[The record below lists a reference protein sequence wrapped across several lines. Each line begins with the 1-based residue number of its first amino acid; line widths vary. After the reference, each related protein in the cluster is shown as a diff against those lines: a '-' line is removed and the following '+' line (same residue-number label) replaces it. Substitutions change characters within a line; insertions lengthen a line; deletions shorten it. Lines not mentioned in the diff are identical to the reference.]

1 MPSTSGFRFKIDTGL
16 KLNNATNHSDLLST
30 GTILF
35 LTSSYPKAMGEPS
48 GIFLHYLAKEL
59 RKAGWRVIVLA
70 PNFPDGKKVELL
82 EGVEVERFNYFI
94 PKWQALCYRSGMLPN
109 LRGSPWLWLQ
119 VPFFLGS
126 MFYSAAKLLRKERID
141 LLHAHWVLPQGVV
154 ASLIQLLFKIPVVLT
169 VHGGDV
175 FAFGDP
181 VGSFFKHIALK
192 KATACT
198 ANSSF
203 TQRAI
208 QDFNRRLPVRII
220 PMGVDVNYFHPR
232 STDQDLRKQLQIE
245 GEMILFVG
253 RLVKKKGAQ
262 HLLQA
267 MPSVIES
274 FPQVVLVVI
283 GEGIMRG
290 ELEEMAEQLRI
301 TSSVRF
307 LGRISNADLPK
318 YYTAADLFIG
328 PSVVDDTGD
337 TEGLG
342 IVFLEAAASEVAI
355 IGTAVGGISDV
366 LIDGVTGIQIEPAN
380 PEQLAREIKRVL
392 QDSELRRKL
401 VGRARHHVVEHFSWS
416 QIAARFSTL
425 FHEVISGRLAQ

>member
-1 MPSTSGFRFKIDTGL
+1 
-16 KLNNATNHSDLLST
+16 
-30 GTILF
+30 
-35 LTSSYPKAMGEPS
+35 
-48 GIFLHYLAKEL
+48 
-59 RKAGWRVIVLA
+59 
-70 PNFPDGKKVELL
+70 
-82 EGVEVERFNYFI
+82 
-94 PKWQALCYRSGMLPN
+94 
-109 LRGSPWLWLQ
+109 
-119 VPFFLGS
+119 
-126 MFYSAAKLLRKERID
+126 
-141 LLHAHWVLPQGVV
+141 V
-154 ASLIQLLFKIPVVLT
+154 ASLIQPLFKIPVVLT

-181 VGSFFKHIALK
+181 VGSFFKNIALK

-208 QDFNRRLPVRII
+208 RDFDRRLPVRII
-220 PMGVDVNYFHPR
+220 PMGVDVDYFHPR

-267 MPSVIES
+267 MPSVFES
-274 FPQVVLVVI
+274 FPRAVLVMI
-283 GEGIMRG
+283 GEGAMRP
-290 ELEEMAEQLRI
+290 ELEQMARQLGI
-301 TSSVRF
+301 ASSVRF

-328 PSVVDDTGD
+328 PSVVDDAGD

-355 IGTAVGGISDV
+355 IGTSVGGISDV

-380 PEQLAREIKRVL
+380 PEQLARAIKRVL
-392 QDSELRRKL
+392 QDSELRSNL
-401 VGRARHHVVEHFSWS
+401 VRRARHHVVQHFAWG
-416 QIAARFSTL
+416 QIAARFSSL
-425 FHEVISGRLAQ
+425 FQEVISGRLTQ